1 MEDLATTVIIQDE
14 QVQNIEQQTENV
26 NADTEAG
33 NTQLSKAIDSA
44 KRARRMKWWL
54 LWICVA
60 IACILALILGLYFG
74 LNNN

>member
-1 MEDLATTVIIQDE
+1 MEELATAVVIQDGP
-14 QVQNIEQQTENV
+14 VQQIEQQTQNV

-60 IACILALILGLYFG
+60 IACVLALILGLYFG